1 MRNRKGSPW
10 RGAKTTTLIEGAKTL
25 KKHHILSL
33 LLAAVMLIPANVTA
47 FAYDRTA
54 KEPPSGTERVEQL
67 RDSGLEPME
76 AVDPTDPE
84 EEITVI
90 VTLETQPVVTQSS
103 GGRQVQNR
111 AVMLR
116 QQAAVQKEISSK
128 VLDGAPVDVLHTY
141 TAATNGFAIK
151 VAYGKLDEIRALSG
165 VAAAYPAPEFKIA
178 PDMESAATELSGLEN
193 NSGYQGEGMVIA
205 IVDSGLE
212 ISHSLF
218 RADPTSPALDK
229 KDIETILSTKDLK
242 AEEKKPGITAS

>member
-1 MRNRKGSPW
+1 M
-10 RGAKTTTLIEGAKTL
+10 
-25 KKHHILSL
+25 KKHRILSL

-54 KEPPSGTERVEQL
+54 KEPPRGTERVEQL

-76 AVDPTDPE
+76 AVDPIDPE

-128 VLDGAPVDVLHTY
+128 VLDGAPVEVLHTY
-141 TAATNGFAIK
+141 TAATNGIAIK
-151 VAYGKLDEIRALSG
+151 VAY
-165 VAAAYPAPEFKIA
+165 
-178 PDMESAATELSGLEN
+178 
-193 NSGYQGEGMVIA
+193 Q
-205 IVDSGLE
+205 
-212 ISHSLF
+212 
-218 RADPTSPALDK
+218 
-229 KDIETILSTKDLK
+229 
-242 AEEKKPGITAS
+242 